1 MKIGEIGEWR
11 LCNVLHND
19 KKENPSAVLE
29 FVKSDIHNLL
39 ENYMMISELKTNMEL
54 VDNEYVLSI
63 VVRSPRLKNVGFIK
77 Y

>member
-11 LCNVLHND
+11 LSNVLHND